1 MTVVKKESQ
10 FMSRW
15 NWMLLCLGVLG
26 LTCMT
31 FAANAADEKK
41 ATLTPDEEQALM
53 DAADQAPPPRGMLE
67 DGPPRERRRG
77 EGQGGPMRNGHPP
90 EVLNEQQLKHLFS
103 ILSEV
108 NPELVEKIKT
118 WQQVT
123 PERANHMLARMY
135 GRMQDLIQLKIDDP
149 PMYELKVAD
158 IKLDTRS
165 RVLALNYR
173 RTPTD
178 EIRDEILSVLKQH
191 FEVRQKIREH
201 ELERLKARI
210 GELESQLE
218 ERASNRETLID
229 KQFQSM
235 TRKPGSR
242 KW

>member
-1 MTVVKKESQ
+1 
-10 FMSRW
+10 
-15 NWMLLCLGVLG
+15 MLLCLVLLG
-26 LTCMT
+26 FTCMS
-31 FAANAADEKK
+31 FAQADKK

-53 DAADQAPPPRGMLE
+53 DAADQGPPPRGMM
-67 DGPPRERRRG
+67 DDSPPRDRRRD
-77 EGQGGPMRNGHPP
+77 GQGPHRGGRPP
-90 EVLNEQQLKHLFS
+90 EELNEQQLKHLFS

-108 NPELVEKIKT
+108 NPELIDKIKT
-118 WQQVT
+118 WQQVN
-123 PERANHMLARMY
+123 PDRANRMLARMY
-135 GRMQDLIQLKIDDP
+135 GRMQDLIQLKMDDP

-165 RVLALNYR
+165 RVLSLSYR

-178 EIRDEILSVLKQH
+178 EVRDELLTVLKQH
-191 FEVRQKIREH
+191 FEIRQKIREH
-201 ELERLKARI
+201 ELERLKSKI

-218 ERASNRETLID
+218 ERAHNREKLID